1 MRINSREFAAL
12 GLWLAAMV
20 VAGPA
25 SAQDT
30 SAQPVRLVAPFA
42 AGGSAD
48 QIARLV
54 GRSIS
59 QRLGVT
65 VVVDNKPGA
74 GGGIAA
80 AEVARSA
87 PDGRT
92 FLIGSNGPLV
102 INRAVYPKLPYD
114 PDRDLLPVVALA
126 ETPLLLVAR
135 KNLPVASLSDL
146 KSYASANT
154 AQSLTMGSAGIG
166 NITHLA
172 GEYLSG
178 LIGFRPLHVPFR
190 GSAPAMLAVIA
201 GQVDIMYDA
210 LPTSVQQV
218 KDGAV
223 KALAVTSARRLPELP
238 ETPTTR
244 ELGYDVG
251 KVTAWFGMVA
261 PARTPAALIVQ
272 FNAAANATLAEP
284 EVKEK
289 LAAIGFQAIGGSPAE
304 FTDFIRTEVDRWV
317 PLARSLDVKA
327 D

>member
-1 MRINSREFAAL
+1 MRTNSRDFAAV

-25 SAQDT
+25 PAQDT
-30 SAQPVRLVAPFA
+30 SVQMVRLVAPFA

-87 PDGRT
+87 PDGKT

-126 ETPLLLVAR
+126 ETPLLLAAR

-178 LIGFRPLHVPFR
+178 LIGFKPLHVPFR

-201 GQVDIMYDA
+201 GQIDIMYDA

-238 ETPTTR
+238 DTPTMR

-261 PARTPAALIVQ
+261 PARTPAALVAQ
-272 FNAAANATLAEP
+272 FNAAANAALAEP
-284 EVKEK
+284 DVKEK
-289 LAAIGFQAIGGSPAE
+289 LGAIGFQAIGGTPAE
-304 FTDFIRTEVDRWV
+304 FTDFISAEIDRWV

>member
-1 MRINSREFAAL
+1 MRTISSAFATL
-12 GLWLAAMV
+12 TLWVAAIV
-20 VAGPA
+20 VADPA
-25 SAQDT
+25 RAQDT
-30 SAQPVRLVAPFA
+30 SSQPVRLVAPFA

-54 GRSIS
+54 GKSLS

-65 VVVDNKPGA
+65 VVVDNRPGA
-74 GGGIAA
+74 GGGVAA

-87 PDGRT
+87 PDGKT

-114 PDRDLLPVVALA
+114 PDHDLLPVVALA
-126 ETPLLLVAR
+126 ETPLLLVVR
-135 KNLPVASLSDL
+135 KDLPVASVADL
-146 KSYASANT
+146 KSLALAN
-154 AQSLTMGSAGIG
+154 AAKPLTMGSAGIG

-178 LIGFRPLHVPFR
+178 LIGFKPTHVPFR

-201 GQVDIMYDA
+201 GHVDIMYDA
-210 LPTSVQQV
+210 LPSSLQQV
-218 KDGAV
+218 KDGAA
-223 KALAVTSARRLPELP
+223 KALTVTSARRLAELP
-238 ETPTTR
+238 DIPTTR

-261 PARTPAALIVQ
+261 PAKTQAGLVAQ
-272 FNAAANATLAEP
+272 FNAAANAALAEP
-284 EVKEK
+284 DMKEK
-289 LAAIGFQAIGGSPAE
+289 LAAIGFQAIGGSPGE
-304 FTDFIRTEVDRWV
+304 FTDFIRAEVGRWV

>member
-1 MRINSREFAAL
+1 MRTISIAFAMLAL
-12 GLWLAAMV
+12 CVGAIFIAD
-20 VAGPA
+20 PA
-25 SAQDT
+25 PGQDA
-30 SAQPVRLVAPFA
+30 SSQPVRLVAPFA

-54 GRSIS
+54 GKSIS

-65 VVVDNKPGA
+65 VVVDNRPGA

-87 PDGRT
+87 PDGKT

-114 PDRDLLPVVALA
+114 PDHDLLPVVALA
-126 ETPLLLVAR
+126 ETPLLLVVR
-135 KNLPVASLSDL
+135 NDLPVKSVSDL
-146 KSYASANT
+146 KSYADAN
-154 AQSLTMGSAGIG
+154 AAKPLTMGSAGVG

-178 LIGFRPLHVPFR
+178 LIGFKPSHIPFR

-210 LPTSVQQV
+210 LPTSLQQV
-218 KDGAV
+218 QNGAA
-223 KALAVTSARRLPELP
+223 KALAVTTAHRLPELP
-238 ETPTTR
+238 DIPTTR

-261 PARTPAALIVQ
+261 PAKTPAAIVAQ
-272 FNAAANATLAEP
+272 INAAADAALAEP
-284 EVKEK
+284 DMKEK

-304 FTDFIRTEVDRWV
+304 FAAFIRAEVDRWV
-317 PLARSLDVKA
+317 PLARSLDVKV

>member
-1 MRINSREFAAL
+1 MRTNLRAFASL
-12 GLWLAAMV
+12 GLWVAAI
-20 VAGPA
+20 VAVGPA
-25 SAQDT
+25 TAQDT
-30 SAQPVRLVAPFA
+30 SSQPVRLVAPFA

-54 GRSIS
+54 GKSLS
-59 QRLGVT
+59 QRLGAP
-65 VVVDNKPGA
+65 VVVDNRPGA
-74 GGGIAA
+74 GGGVAA

-87 PDGRT
+87 PDGKT

-114 PDRDLLPVVALA
+114 PDHDLLPVVALA
-126 ETPLLLVAR
+126 ETPLLLVVR
-135 KNLPVASLSDL
+135 KDLPVTSLSDL
-146 KSYASANT
+146 KSLAVAN
-154 AQSLTMGSAGIG
+154 AAKPLTMGSAGIG

-178 LIGFRPLHVPFR
+178 LIGFKPTHVPFR

-201 GQVDIMYDA
+201 GHVDIMYDA
-210 LPTSVQQV
+210 LPSSLQQV

-223 KALAVTSARRLPELP
+223 KAVAVTSARRLSELP
-238 ETPTTR
+238 DTPTMH

-261 PARTPAALIVQ
+261 PAKTPAAVVAQ
-272 FNAAANATLAEP
+272 FNAAANAALAEP
-284 EVKEK
+284 DMKEK
-289 LAAIGFQAIGGSPAE
+289 LAAIGFQAIGGSPAD
-304 FTDFIRTEVDRWV
+304 FTNFIRAEVGRWV